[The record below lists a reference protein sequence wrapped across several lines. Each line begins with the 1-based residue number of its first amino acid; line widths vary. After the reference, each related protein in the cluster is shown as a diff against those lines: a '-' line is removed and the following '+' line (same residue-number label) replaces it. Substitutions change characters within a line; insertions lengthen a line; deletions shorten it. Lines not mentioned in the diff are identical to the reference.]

1 VGGTIYAASPPFPY
15 FIKTYHVFCP
25 GIAAIPPPNPV
36 NWTGLAPDRGLV
48 VWRHE
53 CDDSLHDMQYSR
65 PRWRAGW
72 RCRHSRCSARV
83 VDGGCDGHPRHP
95 RSARYPRP
103 SDRSTYG
110 RRANCDQLV
119 LVAATPASRRRTP
132 SVPRRRR
139 RRPRSTRSSSPASGI
154 TSTASTSPTRWHQ
167 HSARRAAGHGERDH
181 RRFS

>member
-15 FIKTYHVFCP
+15 FIKTYHVTCP
-25 GIAAIPPPNPV
+25 GITAIPPPNPV
-36 NWTGLAPDRGLV
+36 NWTGLAPDRGAGGLASRMRRFPS
-48 VWRHE
+48 RHAVLKAPLE
-53 CDDSLHDMQYSR
+53 
-65 PRWRAGW
+65 AGW

-154 TSTASTSPTRWHQ
+154 TSTAPTSPTRWAPAFR
-167 HSARRAAGHGERDH
+167 SPSCCRPR
-181 RRFS
+181 